1 LSTDDVSI
9 LDYEAAVI
17 VLKDNVVGT
26 GNPYSPHSDK
36 VTSGSVDNYGHGS
49 VRSALPGSTVEHA
62 SASSRNSYKATACIL
77 LHEERGCGNLI
88 TNRDLGSTAGTDP
101 VAASLVDD
109 NDTCGGIVLV
119 DAIYNPVGVQRN
131 CSFYVDVLASY
142 G

>member
-9 LDYEAAVI
+9 LDYDAAVV

-49 VRSALPGSTVEHA
+49 VRSALTGSTVEHA
-62 SASSRNSYKATACIL
+62 SASSRNRYKATACIL
-77 LHEERGCGNLI
+77 LYEERGCGNLI

-101 VAASLVDD
+101 IAASLVDG
-109 NDTCGGIVLV
+109 NDTCRGIVRV
-119 DAIYNPVGVQRN
+119 DAIYNPVGVQGDG
-131 CSFYVDVLASY
+131 CLYVNVLTGY